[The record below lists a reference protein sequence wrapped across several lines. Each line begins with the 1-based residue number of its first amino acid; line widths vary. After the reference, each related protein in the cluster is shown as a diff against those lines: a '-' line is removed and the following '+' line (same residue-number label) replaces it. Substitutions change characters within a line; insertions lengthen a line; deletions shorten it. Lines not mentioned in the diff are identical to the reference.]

1 MPAPNRKT
9 VRMLQR
15 NCSLLLLL
23 SALVTARAATERPL
37 SLHPEN
43 PHYFLFRDRPA
54 ILISSGEHY
63 GAVLNL
69 DFDYVKYLDTLKADG
84 LNLTRTFT
92 GAYAEPDGAFHI
104 ARNTLCA
111 AACLF
116 SFRCAR

>member
-1 MPAPNRKT
+1 MPAPNGKT

-23 SALVTARAATERPL
+23 SAFVTARAATERTL

-54 ILISSGEHY
+54 VLISSGEHY

-69 DFDYVKYLDTLKADG
+69 DFDYVKYLDTLKAKNSSITSISSG
-84 LNLTRTFT
+84 
-92 GAYAEPDGAFHI
+92 
-104 ARNTLCA
+104 
-111 AACLF
+111 
-116 SFRCAR
+116 